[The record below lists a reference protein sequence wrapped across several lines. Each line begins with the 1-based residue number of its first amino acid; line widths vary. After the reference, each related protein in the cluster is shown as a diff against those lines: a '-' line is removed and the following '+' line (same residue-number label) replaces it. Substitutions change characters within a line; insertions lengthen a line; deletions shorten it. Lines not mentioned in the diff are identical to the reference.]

1 MNGIIFMK
9 CKNSNFNVMMALKQR
24 KVFKWIPKNHA
35 SWKSCIILCSR
46 IYSDWSQL
54 STPRPNLSTAARPW
68 ILLFYLSRKTG
79 LSPYSHHIVI
89 ALLSP
94 YPQSSTAHKCLCT
107 VTHVHIYIQTHSWN
121 VLSGVSWPIVIS
133 FMFQDPP
140 EIPPFQEGLPK
151 AQS

>member
-9 CKNSNFNVMMALKQR
+9 CKNSNFNVMMALRQR
-24 KVFKWIPKNHA
+24 KVFKWILKKPCIMKIMHHPLLKNIQLLGSA
-35 SWKSCIILCSR
+35 FYTKSKPLHCCMAL
-46 IYSDWSQL
+46 DAPAL
-54 STPRPNLSTAARPW
+54 SIQEDRFVTLQT
-68 ILLFYLSRKTG
+68 
-79 LSPYSHHIVI
+79 

-94 YPQSSTAHKCLCT
+94 CPQSSTAHKCLCT
-107 VTHVHIYIQTHSWN
+107 LTCVHIHIQTRSWN
-121 VLSGVSWPIVIS
+121 VLSGVSWPTVIS